1 MSKTDDKARG
11 LQVREAS
18 RLRAT
23 LGSEPSSG
31 YAFHDHVRV
40 ERVRPG
46 QRDTAAQTASHA
58 PRERAFAKTLAGS
71 MNIQDVLAA
80 QQLAAQELAAQALV
94 AEASTLPPDN
104 DQSETNPA
112 RISWPPMPQVPR
124 ELEGSVV
131 DTLPSAPELAPEA
144 ELTTGVHPLAAAATA
159 PVESGSPSDPYA
171 STPRSGP
178 PAAVAGGAIWQAMPS
193 LVEAPEAATP
203 MARESPDPALT
214 AIRSGAPLLA
224 GPSNKA
230 AAHRPSAAEL
240 EAEHAHA
247 YGDLRVLK
255 YEKLVERNAWE
266 QLADQLSAERDL
278 SPAMQLLRIVAQRE
292 MLKGDQKAEAARLAQ
307 EGIQAI
313 ASVLNLPEG
322 SPTALVL
329 GKRLLRRNP
338 GWGPKKQASTGLS
351 VGLLLGGVTV
361 GAAIGWLITAL
372 LF

>member
-1 MSKTDDKARG
+1 M
-11 LQVREAS
+11 QVREAS

-58 PRERAFAKTLAGS
+58 PRERAFAKTLAGGV
-71 MNIQDVLAA
+71 NIQEVLAA
-80 QQLAAQELAAQALV
+80 QQLAAQQLAAQALES
-94 AEASTLPPDN
+94 EASTLPPDN
-104 DQSETNPA
+104 DQGEVSTA
-112 RISWPPMPQVPR
+112 RVSWPPMPQVPR

-131 DTLPSAPELAPEA
+131 DTLPSAPEPAPEA
-144 ELTTGVHPLAAAATA
+144 EIATGVHALAAAAPA
-159 PVESGSPSDPYA
+159 PAEFGSHAEPRA
-171 STPRSGP
+171 STPSSGA
-178 PAAVAGGAIWQAMPS
+178 PAAGGAIWEAMPS
-193 LVEAPEAATP
+193 LVEAPETAQP
-203 MARESPDPALT
+203 SMRDSPDPAQII
-214 AIRSGAPLLA
+214 IRSGSPQ
-224 GPSNKA
+224 A
-230 AAHRPSAAEL
+230 AAYRPSAAEL
-240 EAEHAHA
+240 EAEHSHA
-247 YGDLRVLK
+247 YGDQRVLK

-266 QLADQLSAERDL
+266 QLAEQLGAERDL

-292 MLKGDQKAEAARLAQ
+292 MLKRDQKAEAARLAQ
-307 EGIQAI
+307 EGISAI
-313 ASVLNLPEG
+313 AKVLNLPEG

-338 GWGPKKQASTGLS
+338 WTPKKQASTGLS